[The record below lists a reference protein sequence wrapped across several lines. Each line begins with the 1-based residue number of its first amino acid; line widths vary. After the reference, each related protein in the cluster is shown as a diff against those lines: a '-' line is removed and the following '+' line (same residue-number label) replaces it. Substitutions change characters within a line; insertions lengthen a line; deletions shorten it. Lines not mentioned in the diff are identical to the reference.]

1 VETGWGGEEVWDV
14 EQMEGGWE
22 EWNIEHKNKL
32 KIKLN

>member
-1 VETGWGGEEVWDV
+1 VWDV

-22 EWNIEHKNKL
+22 VGNGIWSVKIKL